1 MLLKLELLGPIR
13 RGICEMHG
21 TVYVGN
27 KITTE
32 AYLMAQLVKRG

>member
-1 MLLKLELLGPIR
+1 MI
-13 RGICEMHG
+13 G

-32 AYLMAQLVKRG
+32 TMLMAQLVKREGS